1 MENLFLSAVV
11 AEMRPLVVGRSVS
24 RISLLKSDLI
34 IDLRLADNRLLLASI
49 NPSGPAL
56 YLADRSLK
64 QESFEKHT
72 SHPFIALLR
81 KMLAGAKI
89 TAISKA
95 ETDRIIALEFE
106 RFDAAG
112 DKTRNRLVIALTG
125 RSSNAYLLDGDGNIE
140 AMLYPRGTLAPGDR
154 FHWPDENF
162 SHKDIINQLDNR
174 MSREEVLN
182 LYFGQASVFGPVL
195 EREFLARCETAEPVA
210 AFKSLLGDLFEQ
222 QPRPLIY
229 SLVALE
235 EIGNRPLNLKSDLI
249 LSHIELVSGRHL
261 RRVEFATLSEAA
273 DQYYRALDRAKA
285 FQNDYSNVKRLLADE
300 VKKRASLSKAL
311 EADRARFGDPEKLKQ
326 WGDLILANLATARIS
341 GGSVRVIDYYDPDQT
356 EIDIEIGEKHSLQ
369 EAATDFF
376 SRYQKAR
383 RAREAIESRKG
394 RIDEE
399 LNSLFELSKSLESE
413 PTAGRVEE
421 VRRKAERLPGRNPE
435 QASRQGAKQQEKK
448 RQIGRWFILTDG
460 YEIGVGKNDRDND
473 ALSFRV
479 ARPQDIWMH
488 AADYPG
494 SHVIIRNPTRA
505 EVPHRAI
512 REAAEIAA
520 FYSQAKQEARA
531 AVHYT
536 EKKFVS
542 KPPRSKPGLARLAAF
557 KTIMVEPRC
566 GVARLE

>member
-11 AEMRPLVVGRSVS
+11 AEMRPLVIGRSAA

-34 IDLRLADNRLLLASI
+34 IDLRLPDGRLLLASI
-49 NPSGPAL
+49 NPSSPAF

-64 QESFEKHT
+64 QENFEKHT

-81 KMLAGAKI
+81 KHLAGSKLI
-89 TAISKA
+89 AISKA
-95 ETDRIIALEFE
+95 ETDRVIAIEFE
-106 RFDAAG
+106 RFDASG
-112 DKTRNRLVIALTG
+112 DKARNTLVVALTG
-125 RSSNAYLLDGDGNIE
+125 RSSNAYLLDGDKSIE
-140 AMLYPRGTLAPGDR
+140 AILNARGSLEIGDP
-154 FHWPDENF
+154 FAWPEESF
-162 SHKDIINQLDNR
+162 SHEDFLNRLDDR
-174 MSREEVLN
+174 MSREEILSSF
-182 LYFGQASVFGPVL
+182 FGPASIFGPVI
-195 EREFLARCETAEPVA
+195 EREFVARCETAAPAA
-210 AFKSLLGDLFEQ
+210 AFESLLKDLFES

-229 SLVALE
+229 SRAALE
-235 EIGNRPLNLKSDLI
+235 EIGKRPLNLKSDLV
-249 LSHIELVSGRHL
+249 LSHIELVSARHL
-261 RRVEFATLSEAA
+261 LRFEFETLSEAA

-285 FQNDYSNVKRLLADE
+285 FQNDYGSVKRLLTDE
-300 VKKRASLSKAL
+300 IKKRASLSKAL
-311 EADRARFGDPEKLKQ
+311 EADRARFGDPERLKQ

-341 GGSVRVIDYYDPDQT
+341 GGSARVIDYYDPDQA
-356 EIDIEIGEKHSLQ
+356 EIDIEIGENRSL
-369 EAATDFF
+369 EAAATDFF

-394 RIDEE
+394 QIDAE
-399 LNSLFELSKSLESE
+399 LNSLYELSKALESE
-413 PTAGRVEE
+413 PTAGRVEDI
-421 VRRKAERLPGRNPE
+421 RRKAERLLGRNPE
-435 QASRQGAKQQEKK
+435 QASRQVPKQQEKK
-448 RQIGRWFILTDG
+448 RQAGRWFISTDG

-473 ALSFRV
+473 ALTFRV

-520 FYSQAKQEARA
+520 FYSQAKQEAKA

-542 KPPRSKPGLARLAAF
+542 KPPRSKPGLARLASF

>member
-11 AEMRPLVVGRSVS
+11 AEMRPLVVGRSVA

-34 IDLRLADNRLLLASI
+34 IDLRLADSRLLLASI
-49 NPSGPAL
+49 NPSSPAF
-56 YLADRSLK
+56 YIADRSLK
-64 QESFEKHT
+64 QESFDTRT

-81 KMLAGAKI
+81 KRLAGAKLI
-89 TAISKA
+89 SISKA

-112 DKTRNRLVIALTG
+112 DKTRNRLVVALTG
-125 RSSNAYLLDGDGNIE
+125 RSSNAYLLDGDKNIE
-140 AMLYPRGTLAPGDR
+140 AMLNQRGSLAVGDR
-154 FHWPDENF
+154 FNWPEESF
-162 SHKDIINQLDNR
+162 SHKGIINRLDDR
-174 MSREEVLN
+174 MSREEILN
-182 LYFGQASVFGPVL
+182 RLFGPASVFGPVIQ
-195 EREFLARCETAEPVA
+195 REFIARCEDGAPVA
-210 AFKSLLGDLFEQ
+210 AFESLLRDLFEK
-222 QPRPLIY
+222 QPQPLIY
-229 SLVALE
+229 SRVALE

-249 LSHIELVSGRHL
+249 LSHIELVSARHL
-261 RRVEFATLSEAA
+261 SRFESGTLSEAA
-273 DQYYRALDRAKA
+273 DQYHRALDRAKA
-285 FQNDYSNVKRLLADE
+285 FQSDYSNVKRLLADE
-300 VKKRASLSKAL
+300 IKKRESLNKAL
-311 EADRARFGDPEKLKQ
+311 ESDRARFQDPEKLKQ

-341 GGSVRVIDYYDPDQT
+341 GSNVRVIDYYDPDQA
-356 EIDIEIGEKHSLQ
+356 EIDIEIGETRSLQ

-394 RIDEE
+394 RIDVE
-399 LNSLFELSKSLESE
+399 LNSFYELSKALDSD
-413 PTAGRVEE
+413 PTAERVEE
-421 VRRKAERLPGRNPE
+421 VRRKAERLLGRNPD
-435 QASRQGAKQQEKK
+435 QAPHQAGKQQEKK
-448 RQIGRWFILTDG
+448 RQVGRWFISTDG

-473 ALSFRV
+473 ALTFRV

-512 REAAEIAA
+512 KEAAEIAA

-542 KPPRSKPGLARLAAF
+542 KPPRSKAGLARLASF